1 MIMLIGSQ
9 EDPTMLYFKE
19 FLESKEAKY
28 FFLDQHLLSQDK
40 INLFSDHL
48 TSQNSKHYYAEF
60 SGALN
65 RMSYADLTG
74 LSSLAISKEQ
84 RLATMLNY
92 IVTYKIKN
100 VLNQSYFSISN
111 DSKLLQLELIRNHI
125 KHIKVPESIVLKN
138 VIIDD
143 TLKQNSKFSTHIVK
157 SLSSIR
163 SIVKIFEG
171 NDADFAMKKSYEPV
185 MFQQYLEGINVRVHV
200 VGQDTCAI
208 KIYSNTVDYRYE
220 NTLIKFEHTSL
231 PKDIEQECLQIAE
244 VLNLKFAGIDL
255 LLTHCGQYYVFE
267 VNPSPGYSYFEKG
280 IDSKFISEK
289 ILQILSI

>member
-1 MIMLIGSQ
+1 MILLIGTQ
-9 EDPTMLYFKE
+9 EDSTTFYFKE
-19 FLESKEAKY
+19 FLESKGAKY

-48 TSQNSKHYYAEF
+48 TFQNSKHYYAEF

-74 LSSLAISKEQ
+74 LSSLAISKE
-84 RLATMLNY
+84 LGKTTMLNY

-111 DSKLLQLELIRNHI
+111 DSKLLQLELIRNHT

-138 VIIDD
+138 VIID
-143 TLKQNSKFSTHIVK
+143 
-157 SLSSIR
+157 
-163 SIVKIFEG
+163 E
-171 NDADFAMKKSYEPV
+171 
-185 MFQQYLEGINVRVHV
+185 
-200 VGQDTCAI
+200 I

-255 LLTHCGQYYVFE
+255 LLT
-267 VNPSPGYSYFEKG
+267 N
-280 IDSKFISEK
+280 
-289 ILQILSI
+289 